1 MPSKNC
7 VGSATQERSQKHSGT
22 IPAVVSAKQKDSLA
36 NVTAPADA
44 GLGITKTPRHSG
56 VALKVPEDFMQLIE
70 TAQSNKLASDEAKKK
85 AGIIQSRLNNGN
97 SVTEEEFDFLFTYRP
112 NSHSND
118 RSNGHNGTPN

>member
-1 MPSKNC
+1 
-7 VGSATQERSQKHSGT
+7 
-22 IPAVVSAKQKDSLA
+22 
-36 NVTAPADA
+36 
-44 GLGITKTPRHSG
+44 
-56 VALKVPEDFMQLIE
+56 MQLIE